1 MYPIIPIWLAIA
13 FVVFGLCALSWSA
26 DRFVEGAEAV
36 SRALGV
42 SPFIIGMVIVGFGTS
57 APELVVSALS
67 GMAGHSNLSLGNAYG
82 SNIFNIAAILGVAV
96 LVSPIT
102 VRPVISLAAVPMLLV
117 ASVASCLFV
126 GLGDG
131 FSRIDGL
138 LCLAL
143 FGVLLPAYCYIDRKG
158 KSNADVGGIAFPS
171 SADEAPSCR
180 HPCLALVGGL
190 ALLVASSHILVWGA
204 VGLARSFGVSELL
217 IGLTVIAAGTSLPEL
232 ASAIASARRGQNEL
246 TLGNIIG
253 SNFFNALAVVRPS
266 GALSPF
272 KYVSPLVFTRDLP
285 VMVLLTLSIGIFGF
299 NRRNPRSSGTI
310 TRLCGI
316 IWLAAFLAYLFLLF
330 RQEAFTNFVR
340 RGE

>member
-158 KSNADVGGIAFPS
+158 KSNADVGGIAKMI
-171 SADEAPSCR
+171 D
-180 HPCLALVGGL
+180 
-190 ALLVASSHILVWGA
+190 
-204 VGLARSFGVSELL
+204 
-217 IGLTVIAAGTSLPEL
+217 VI
-232 ASAIASARRGQNEL
+232 
-246 TLGNIIG
+246 NID
-253 SNFFNALAVVRPS
+253 R
-266 GALSPF
+266 
-272 KYVSPLVFTRDLP
+272 
-285 VMVLLTLSIGIFGF
+285 
-299 NRRNPRSSGTI
+299 
-310 TRLCGI
+310 C
-316 IWLAAFLAYLFLLF
+316 
-330 RQEAFTNFVR
+330 
-340 RGE
+340 

>member
-1 MYPIIPIWLAIA
+1 MYSDIPIWLAIA
-13 FVVFGLCALSWSA
+13 FVAVGLYVLAWSA
-26 DRFVEGAEAV
+26 DRFVGGAEAV

-57 APELVVSALS
+57 APELAVSALS

-82 SNIFNIAAILGVAV
+82 SNIFNIGAILGVAV
-96 LVSPIT
+96 LISPIT
-102 VRPVISLAAVPMLLV
+102 VRPVISFAAVPMLLV
-117 ASVASCLFV
+117 ASVASCMFV
-126 GLGDG
+126 CLGGG
-131 FSRIDGL
+131 FSRMDGL

-143 FGVLLPAYCYIDRKG
+143 FAVLLPAYCFIDRKG
-158 KSNADVGGIAFPS
+158 KAPADVEGA
-171 SADEAPSCR
+171 EAASCR

-190 ALLVASSHILVWGA
+190 MLLVASSHILVWGA

-232 ASAIASARRGQNEL
+232 ASAIASARRRQNEL

-253 SNFFNALAVVRPS
+253 SNFFNALAVVGTS

-272 KYVSPLVFTRDLP
+272 KDVSPFVFTRDLP

-299 NRRNPRSSGTI
+299 SFRHPRSPGTI
-310 TRLCGI
+310 TRPFGI
-316 IWLAAFLAYLFLLF
+316 IWLAAFLAYLMLLI
-330 RQEAFTNFVR
+330 RQEVFVV
-340 RGE
+340 

>member
-1 MYPIIPIWLAIA
+1 MYSDIPIWLALA
-13 FVVFGLCALSWSA
+13 FVAVGLYVLTWSA
-26 DRFVEGAEAV
+26 DRFVGGAEAV
-36 SRALGV
+36 SRVLGV

-57 APELVVSALS
+57 APELAVSALS
-67 GMAGHSNLSLGNAYG
+67 GMAGHSDISFGNAYG

-102 VRPVISLAAVPMLLV
+102 VRPVISFAAVPMLLV
-117 ASVASCLFV
+117 ASVASCMLV
-126 GLGDG
+126 CLGGG
-131 FSRIDGL
+131 FSRMDGL

-158 KSNADVGGIAFPS
+158 KSNVDVGGIAFPLPV
-171 SADEAPSCR
+171 DGRRPYF
-180 HPCLALVGGL
+180 ALVGGL

-204 VGLARSFGVSELL
+204 VGLARSFGVSELV

-253 SNFFNALAVVRPS
+253 SNFFNSLAVVGTS
-266 GALSPF
+266 GAIAPF
-272 KYVSPLVFTRDLP
+272 RDVSPLVFMRDLP

-299 NRRNPRSSGTI
+299 NCRNPRSSGTI
-310 TRLCGI
+310 TRPCGI
-316 IWLAAFLAYLFLLF
+316 IWLAAFIVYLIILI
-330 RQEAFTNFVR
+330 RQEMLTA
-340 RGE
+340 